1 MPDKLSRIRSQLNH
15 VRDVREERAAEFWQ
29 QTILLGRM
37 QQQSFARETSIKPE
51 QKSQQPHL

>member
-29 QTILLGRM
+29 QTILQGRM
-37 QQQSFARETSIKPE
+37 QQQVAGQQVAMVPDQKP
-51 QKSQQPHL
+51 QQPHL